1 MTKHLR
7 ITVEG
12 KQYDVTVETLSDD
25 AATHVSS
32 PHRPEPLRP
41 LAQDAPPAPP
51 IAMRT
56 APAGAVPSPLAGVVM
71 SIDVSVGQQVKKDD
85 LLVTLEAMKMKTR
98 IHAPAPGKV
107 LSIEVG
113 REAAVQEGQTLVVL
127 GS

>member
-1 MTKHLR
+1 
-7 ITVEG
+7 
-12 KQYDVTVETLSDD
+12 
-25 AATHVSS
+25 
-32 PHRPEPLRP
+32 
-41 LAQDAPPAPP
+41 
-51 IAMRT
+51 
-56 APAGAVPSPLAGVVM
+56 M

-127 GS
+127 GSSGEPP